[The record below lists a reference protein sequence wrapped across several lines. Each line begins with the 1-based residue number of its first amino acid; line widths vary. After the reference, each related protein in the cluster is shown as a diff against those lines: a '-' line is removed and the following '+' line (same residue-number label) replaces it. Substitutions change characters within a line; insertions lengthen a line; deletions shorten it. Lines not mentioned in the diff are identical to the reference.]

1 MKWDPDEIARRL
13 GAKRRGTVVAGG
25 GYLGAMQL
33 LADVETRFRAPKGGG
48 RSTDPSWTK
57 TRLVRLAPRT
67 LDRLQVLAERVR
79 AQSGV
84 RLEPMQLAALL
95 IEDATDRLDEDTAG
109 ILARTRRGRSQG
121 PSDVRP
127 TPRAARGRH

>member
-1 MKWDPDEIARRL
+1 
-13 GAKRRGTVVAGG
+13 
-25 GYLGAMQL
+25 MQL
-33 LADVETRFRAPKGGG
+33 VADVEARFRTPKGGG

-84 RLEPMQLAALL
+84 RLDPMQLAALL
-95 IEDATDRLDEDTAG
+95 IENAADRLAEDTAG
-109 ILARTRRGRSQG
+109 TLVRTRHDRGQRTSAA
-121 PSDVRP
+121 RP
-127 TPRAARGRH
+127 TPRATRGRN